1 MKKLNISKKSIGIF
15 AIIQVAIALI
25 AFILFGLIPVNRE
38 FRTISGKVEAKYNG
52 SKSEIS
58 KDTYNLVKQARA
70 NEHHEAY
77 LRSTL
82 KLSKTDSISLLID
95 LKDSFAFLSLKG
107 VYLFQSKISHIDI
120 NKGLKKLPD
129 FLRDS
134 LCSGPMIVEEDI
146 SSIEKF
152 PIVIKKAPKDTTE
165 ANKAGSAPVLPI
177 QNDVFIL
184 LTFGNSMV
192 IEIAQQE
199 HELAGTRHA
208 YRTYKRLYK
217 KWFLAKNFQSLID
230 PDKRGYIYHI
240 TIELPREDA
249 RSIYRALPIKPFVVV
264 RY

>member
-1 MKKLNISKKSIGIF
+1 MKNLNISKKAIVIF
-15 AIIQVAIALI
+15 LTVQVVIALI

-38 FRTISGKVEAKYNG
+38 YRTVSGKLEAKYSG
-52 SKSEIS
+52 SKSVIS
-58 KDTYNLVKQARA
+58 KNTYSLIKHERIS
-70 NEHHEAY
+70 EHHEAY

-82 KLSKTDSISLLID
+82 KLAKTDSIALLID

-107 VYLFQSKISHIDI
+107 VYLFQSKISRIYI

-152 PIVIKKAPKDTTE
+152 PIVVKKAPKDTTE
-165 ANKAGSAPVLPI
+165 ANQAGSAPVLPI

-192 IEIAQQE
+192 IEIVQQE
-199 HELAGTRHA
+199 NELAGTRHA
-208 YRTYKRLYK
+208 YRVYKKLYKR
-217 KWFLAKNFQSLID
+217 WFFSKNFHSLFNSE
-230 PDKRGYIYHI
+230 KRGYIYHI
-240 TIELPREDA
+240 TLEIPREDA